1 MELFNFL
8 KNKSKSK
15 KMDIVNVVKSLPDLL
30 PLTPATKSQ
39 IEDAEKQLGL
49 KFANEYK
56 EYLEAFGSI
65 MAAGI
70 ELSGIA
76 KAEYINVISLTQE
89 GWELNPQVSHEMY
102 VVENACIDGILIWQ
116 DSKGLIYQ
124 SKPNIKPTQIAKTLA
139 DYILN
144 RTKN

>member
-1 MELFNFL
+1 
-8 KNKSKSK
+8 
-15 KMDIVNVVKSLPDLL
+15 
-30 PLTPATKSQ
+30 
-39 IEDAEKQLGL
+39 
-49 KFANEYK
+49 
-56 EYLEAFGSI
+56 

-76 KAEYINVISLTQE
+76 KAEHINVISLTQD

-102 VVENACIDGILIWQ
+102 VVENACLDGILIWQ

-124 SKPNIKPTQIAKTLA
+124 SKPNVKPTQIAKTLA

>member
-1 MELFNFL
+1 MGLFDFL
-8 KNKSKSK
+8 KNKSKTK
-15 KMDIVNVVKSLPDLL
+15 KTDIVNVVKSLPNLL
-30 PLTPATKSQ
+30 SLTPATESQ

-56 EYLEAFGSI
+56 EYLAAFGSI
-65 MAAGI
+65 TATGI

-76 KAEYINVISLTQE
+76 KADYINVVSLTQE
-89 GWELNPQVSHEMY
+89 SWELNPQVSHKMY
-102 VVENACIDGILIWQ
+102 VVENACVDGILIWQ